1 MDNDSKLTAI
11 ATQEFL
17 KGKKLYI
24 LQWPT
29 VLNPV
34 EHVFQFLTKLNT
46 RRPTNKQQSLTSSNP
61 FYHMVC
67 THTHVQCALCSFS
80 RSAENTMQASKTLY
94 FL

>member
-1 MDNDSKLTAI
+1 MRFSKMLQKQCFAVQMDNDSKLTAI

-61 FYHMVC
+61 FRP
-67 THTHVQCALCSFS
+67 S
-80 RSAENTMQASKTLY
+80 LY
-94 FL
+94 I